1 MKKQS
6 ANQKA
11 FTLIELLVVIAIIAI
26 LAALLLPAL
35 AKAKA
40 KAQRTTCINN
50 LKQMALGTLIW
61 VNDNDKS
68 SVPWRVYN
76 TDGGTRP
83 LDTEPIKPGAAW
95 YELSYL
101 SNEFNTPKILT
112 CPSDKGVIQ
121 ASSFNEY
128 KSTGFQAD
136 STSFTVHM
144 DAGAD
149 VGGAVMSWD
158 RAQQHILYLDRN
170 FKFDTGAG
178 GCSARV
184 NNINKLGVN
193 YTTGVPTTAGNGVF
207 TNAIHGAD
215 AGNIALAD
223 GSAQAISSKT
233 ALYEHLRHADVGN
246 ELHFLKAR

>member
-6 ANQKA
+6 GSQKA

-35 AKAKA
+35 ARAKA

-50 LKQMALGTLIW
+50 LKQMALGTVIW
-61 VNDNDKS
+61 VNDNEKS
-68 SVPWRVYN
+68 SVPWRVN
-76 TDGGTRP
+76 VSDGGTRP
-83 LDTEPIKPGAAW
+83 DTGNKPGAAW

-112 CPSDKGVIQ
+112 CPSDKGVKQ

-128 KSTGFQAD
+128 KSSGFQAD
-136 STSFTVHM
+136 ATSFTVHM
-144 DAGAD
+144 DVGAD
-149 VGGAVMSWD
+149 VGGSILSWD
-158 RAQQHILYLDRN
+158 QAQQHILYLDRN
-170 FKFDTGAG
+170 FKFDAGAG

-184 NNINKLGVN
+184 NNINSLGVN
-193 YTTGVPTTAGNGVF
+193 YTTGVPSTAGNGVF

-215 AGNIALAD
+215 AGNVALAD

-246 ELHFLKAR
+246 TLHFLKAR